1 MASEPQQ
8 FAPRL
13 WQIIDRS
20 RRSAPSGGALRAALR
35 TLVALAA
42 TVGIFT
48 VLLVL
53 LGANPGDAL
62 NALWKG
68 SIGNPIDN
76 AFNFGQTAM
85 IASLLALTGLAAA
98 IPFSAHL
105 WNIGGEGQLWA
116 GAFVAVGIA
125 IEMPGHLSPWALV
138 PLTVAA
144 CTVGGALWGLV
155 PGLLKAAINANE
167 VITSLMMTFIA
178 INLGNYAIDKL
189 WPQGASNT
197 TAYVPDN
204 SLMPNI
210 WTGTLVTAGAPLAVA
225 AVLVA
230 WVLMSRTK
238 LGFEIRATGLNAN
251 AARMNG
257 MRLGRVAI
265 LTFLI
270 GGGFGGMAGSIYV
283 LGINGALPSGFDTAH
298 FGYLGIAVA
307 LVARLSPA
315 WILPSALL
323 FAALRTGSNGLQA
336 ETQLSHDVGDVLV
349 ATLVVLLLAFQVIR
363 LRYAEVAQ

>member
-1 MASEPQQ
+1 MAGEPHQ

-13 WQIIDRS
+13 WDLVDQT
-20 RRSAPSGGALRAALR
+20 RRGAPPGGALRAALR
-35 TLVALAA
+35 TVVALGA
-42 TVGIFT
+42 TVGIFA
-48 VLLVL
+48 VLIVL
-53 LGANPGDAL
+53 LGASPGAAL
-62 NALWKG
+62 KALWNG
-68 SIGNPIDN
+68 SLGNT
-76 AFNFGQTAM
+76 FNFGQTVM

-98 IPFSAHL
+98 LPFSAHL
-105 WNIGGEGQLWA
+105 WNVGGEGQLWF
-116 GAFVAVGIA
+116 GAFVAVGVA
-125 IEMPGHLSPWALV
+125 IEMPGRLPQWALV

-144 CTVGGALWGLV
+144 CTVAGALWGLV

-178 INLGNYAIDKL
+178 VSLGNYAIDKL

-197 TAYVPDN
+197 TAYVPGR

-210 WTGTLVTAGAPLAVA
+210 WPGTLVTAGAPLAAAA
-225 AVLVA
+225 AVVA
-230 WVLMSRTK
+230 WVIMSRTR
-238 LGFEIRATGLNAN
+238 LGFEIRATGLNLN

-270 GGGFGGMAGSIYV
+270 GGAFGGMAGSIYV
-283 LGINGALPSGFDTAH
+283 LGINGALPSGFDTAR

-315 WILPSALL
+315 WILPSAFL

-336 ETQLSHDVGDVLV
+336 ETALSTTVGEVLV
-349 ATLVVLLLAFQVIR
+349 ATFVVLLLAFRVIR
-363 LRYAEVAQ
+363 LRYAEAAQ